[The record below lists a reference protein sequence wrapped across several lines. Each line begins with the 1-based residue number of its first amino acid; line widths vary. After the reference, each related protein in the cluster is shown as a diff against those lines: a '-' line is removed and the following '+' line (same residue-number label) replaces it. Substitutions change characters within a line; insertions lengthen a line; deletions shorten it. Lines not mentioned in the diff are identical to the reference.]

1 MSSSQYQL
9 LSCEKL
15 LIWTEM
21 TCYRQLT
28 LHSRKAAANMSAR
41 SIFQTWIYFCKICVS
56 VTECYNLCALWRVK
70 WRLKSSWCDCE
81 HSLVQSQVPSPQ
93 SQWARHGPT
102 VGRISYEKTE
112 KTKRQVEIVKYNST
126 CHTFNLEG
134 GRSTKLQIP
143 SKHVV
148 LIKGLAHKIL
158 PISDVLSEMPVAGR
172 WWR

>member
-1 MSSSQYQL
+1 
-9 LSCEKL
+9 
-15 LIWTEM
+15 M
-21 TCYRQLT
+21 TFYRQLT
-28 LHSRKAAANMSAR
+28 CKAEK
-41 SIFQTWIYFCKICVS
+41 QQLTCQPTVYFRHEFTFVRCVS

-112 KTKRQVEIVKYNST
+112 KTKRQVEIVRYNST